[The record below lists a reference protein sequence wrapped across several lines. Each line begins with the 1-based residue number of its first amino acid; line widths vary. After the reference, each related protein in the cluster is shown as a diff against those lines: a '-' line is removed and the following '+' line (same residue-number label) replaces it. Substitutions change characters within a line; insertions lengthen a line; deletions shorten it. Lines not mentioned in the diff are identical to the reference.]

1 MTGACPICGAFDFEI
16 QGDYRGA
23 SPVFLGM
30 KRAHCN
36 TCEMVFANPMPSD
49 SALAE
54 FNSSYFSSAHGGKPQ
69 SRTATAFFSGI
80 ARLRM
85 AYLESYLAHHQIT
98 VSRVLELGPGPGFF
112 ARNWLEKHSS
122 TIYNAIEPD
131 SSCHASLQEIGV
143 CLMDPDQLHAR
154 GEPFDLIVM
163 SHVLEHVSRPIE
175 FISEAT
181 KNLRKGGAIFIEVPC
196 RDWEHKPIEE
206 PHLLFFDKG
215 PMKWLL
221 ESQGFREIKVS
232 YHGQKIA
239 HLQKAPK
246 VRSKIMALRFRLIE
260 LGLTTPFGQRQPGME
275 ELTSSLERAV
285 LAPYLAHRESMEP
298 AWWLRAL
305 GIKTKQ

>member
-1 MTGACPICGAFDFEI
+1 MTGACPICGAFNFEI

-23 SPVFLGM
+23 NPVFLGM

-80 ARLRM
+80 ARLRV
-85 AYLESYLAHHQIT
+85 AYLEPYLTTHQIT

-112 ARNWLEKHSS
+112 ARNWLEKHPS
-122 TIYNAIEPD
+122 TIYNAIETD

-143 CLMDPDQLHAR
+143 CLMDPDQLHAK

-163 SHVLEHVSRPIE
+163 SHVLEHISRPIE

-181 KNLRKGGAIFIEVPC
+181 KNLRKGGVLFIEVPC
-196 RDWEHKPIEE
+196 RDWEHKPIDE
-206 PHLLFFDKG
+206 PHLLFFDKE
-215 PMKWLL
+215 PMKRLL
-221 ESQGFREIKVS
+221 ENQGFGEIKVS

-239 HLQKAPK
+239 NLRK
-246 VRSKIMALRFRLIE
+246 VSKVCSKIMALRSKLIGM
-260 LGLTTPFGQRQPGME
+260 GLIAPFGRMRPGMG

-285 LAPYLAHRESMEP
+285 LAPYLPHQESIEP
-298 AWWLRAL
+298 AWWLRTLA
-305 GIKTKQ
+305 IKKYT